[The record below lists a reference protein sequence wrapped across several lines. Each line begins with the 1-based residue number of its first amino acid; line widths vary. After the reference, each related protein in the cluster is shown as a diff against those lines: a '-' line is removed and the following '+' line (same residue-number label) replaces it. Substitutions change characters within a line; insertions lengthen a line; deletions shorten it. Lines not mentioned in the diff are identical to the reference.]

1 MTIAAISPEERVEL
15 PELLELDGGGVYGV
29 ATEKIAEKS
38 V

>member
-15 PELLELDGGGVYGV
+15 LELVELEGGGVYGE